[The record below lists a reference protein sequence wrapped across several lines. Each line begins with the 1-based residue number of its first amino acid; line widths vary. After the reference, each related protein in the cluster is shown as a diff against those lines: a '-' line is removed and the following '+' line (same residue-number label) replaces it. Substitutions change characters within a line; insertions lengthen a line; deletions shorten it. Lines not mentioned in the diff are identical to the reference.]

1 LRENNNL
8 TNAFSDPVKS
18 KTLLQGIAQ
27 IARLHGKE
35 MVIMEVCG
43 THTVS
48 IFKSGIRTLLPEN
61 IKLISGPGCP
71 VCVTPN
77 EYLDRAIALSR
88 LDDVTITTFGDMMRV
103 PGTSSSLEKE
113 KTGGADIRVV
123 YSTRDALK
131 VAIQNPGRRVI
142 FLGVG
147 FETTAPTV
155 ASVLKEAKSNA
166 IDNFWVL
173 SAHKLIPP
181 AMKFLVQSPDLKI
194 DGFLCPGHVST
205 IIGSGP
211 YQFAASEYGI
221 PSVIAGFEPLDILQ
235 ALLMLARQIKDKKH
249 LVENQYTRA
258 VKPEGNTKAQ
268 ALMKEVFSPEDTRW
282 RGIGVIPESGLG
294 INREYELFDGEK
306 QIQVEVEPSSEPSNC
321 LCGEVILGKTQPQV
335 CALFG
340 RECTPE
346 SPVGPC
352 MVSSEGTCAAHFKYG
367 RN

>member
-1 LRENNNL
+1 MKENNNL
-8 TNAFSDPVKS
+8 ADNFSDPVKS
-18 KTLLQGIAQ
+18 KYLLDRIIRIAQ
-27 IARLHGKE
+27 KYAKE

-77 EYLDRAIALSR
+77 EYLDRAITLSR

-103 PGTSSSLEKE
+103 PGTKSSLEKE
-113 KTGGADIRVV
+113 KTQGADIRVV

-131 VAIQNPGRRVI
+131 VAIQNPKRRVI

-155 ASVLKEAKSNA
+155 ASVLKEAK
-166 IDNFWVL
+166 IDGVNNFWVL

-181 AMKFLVQSPDLKI
+181 AMRFLVQSPDLKI

-205 IIGSGP
+205 IIGSEP
-211 YQFAASEYGI
+211 YRFVASEYKI
-221 PSVIAGFEPLDILQ
+221 PCVIAGFEPVDILQ
-235 ALLMLARQIKDKKH
+235 AVFMLAKQIKEKKH
-249 LVENQYTRA
+249 LLENQYTRA
-258 VKPEGNTKAQ
+258 VKPEGNIKAQ
-268 ALMKEVFSPEDTRW
+268 SLMREVFSPTDTRW

-294 INREYELFDGEK
+294 INREYKLFDGEK

-321 LCGEVILGKTQPQV
+321 LCGEVILGKTQPQL

-367 RN
+367 QN

>member
-1 LRENNNL
+1 LRENKNL
-8 TNAFSDPVKS
+8 TNAFSDPAKS

-27 IARLHGKE
+27 IARLHSKD

-88 LDDVTITTFGDMMRV
+88 LDSVTITTFGDMMRV
-103 PGTSSSLEKE
+103 PGTKSSLEKE
-113 KTGGADIRVV
+113 KTKGADVRVV

-131 VAIQNPGRRVI
+131 VAAQNPGRRVI

-155 ASVLKEAKSNA
+155 ASALKEAKSNA

-173 SAHKLIPP
+173 STHKLIPP

-205 IIGSGP
+205 IIGSDP
-211 YQFAASEYGI
+211 YRFVASEYKI
-221 PSVIAGFEPLDILQ
+221 PCVIAGFEPLDILQ
-235 ALLMLARQIKDKKH
+235 ATFMLVWQIKEKKH
-249 LVENQYTRA
+249 LVENQYARA

-268 ALMKEVFSPEDTRW
+268 SLMREVFYPEDTRW
-282 RGIGVIPESGLG
+282 RGIGIIPQSGLG

-306 QIQVEVEPSSEPSNC
+306 QIKVEVEPSGEPSNC
-321 LCGEVILGKTQPQV
+321 LCGEVILGKIQPSM

-340 RECTPE
+340 CECTPE

-352 MVSSEGTCAAHFKYG
+352 MVSSEGTCAAHFKYD